1 MNGRLERNN
10 MGIEVKTGRVDQAC
24 ARYGVGRNTMR
35 QIASQAGAVVRIG
48 KNYLIS
54 QKLIGIWTLWREK
67 NEMID
72 RIAANGWKV
81 PKDIKPQ
88 EYVPGINS

>member
-48 KNYLIS
+48 
-54 QKLIGIWTLWREK
+54 IWTLWREK

-81 PKDIKPQ
+81 PKVIKPQ